1 MPTTRSTNRR
11 AGGAGG
17 DSAQRARLALSV
29 LSALLLLLLVW
40 RESSASLHRP
50 AQARADADSVE
61 NVARRALVA
70 GPGHPAMRWAKLDDV
85 RGTMFALYDTVSWAP
100 LWLDAG
106 RPTAQARAVMLT
118 LIDAASYGFVPA
130 DYDAGRLAAMATY
143 LKSPQHRAAFDV
155 AMTANVARF
164 LRAVHDGRIEPRD
177 AHASLKIPRTLLDAE
192 RAVRGLTTSE
202 NIAAD
207 IASYEPPFVHYVLVK
222 QSLARLRALAAES
235 MLTRLPLLP
244 EGKVLRQDDAWFG
257 TPQLGRLLSA
267 LGDAPASA
275 MLTAND
281 STGAPDS
288 LLLGATVI
296 EALRRFQQRTGLEAD
311 GVLGRGTYAM
321 LTRPVT
327 EKVRSL
333 ELTLERLRWLPHS
346 FDAPPLIVNIPAFR
360 LYAFANDRDDE
371 EELLRMD
378 VVVGSAFD
386 TRTPVFSDT
395 LTTIAFSPYWDVPS
409 SITRQ
414 EILPKARRDAAYLA
428 RNHYEV
434 VRGDRDD
441 APVLGTGAEA
451 VAELAA
457 GRARLRQT
465 PGAHNALGRVKFLF
479 PNSFNVYMHD
489 TPTQSAFERA
499 RRDVSHGCIRLSDP
513 VALVRLLLASDSTW
527 TDERIAEAMAQTRP
541 TYVRLRTP
549 RPVFLMYATA
559 MTTQD
564 GETRFYP
571 DIYGFDDE
579 LARRLAAGF
588 PYRREIVVDRVD

>member
-11 AGGAGG
+11 AGGVGG
-17 DSAQRARLALSV
+17 DRAQRGRLALSV
-29 LSALLLLLLVW
+29 PCALLLVMLVW
-40 RESSASLHRP
+40 SESSARVRFPAP
-50 AQARADADSVE
+50 AQANADSVE
-61 NVARRALVA
+61 NAARRALVG
-70 GPGHPAMRWAKLDDV
+70 GPGHPAMRWARLDDV
-85 RGTMFALYDTVSWAP
+85 RETIFALYDTVAWAP
-100 LWLDAG
+100 LWLAG
-106 RPTAQARAVMLT
+106 GKPTPQARAVMLT

-143 LKSPQHRAAFDV
+143 LESPQHRAAFDV
-155 AMTANVARF
+155 ASTANVARF
-164 LRAVHDGRIEPRD
+164 LRAVHDGRIDPRD

-192 RAVRGLTTSE
+192 RAVRGMTMSK

-207 IASYEPPFVHYVLVK
+207 IASFEPPLVHYGLVK
-222 QSLARLRALAAES
+222 QSLARLRASTAES
-235 MLTRLPLLP
+235 MLTRLPSLP
-244 EGKVLRQDDAWFG
+244 EGKARRQDDSWIG
-257 TPQLGRLLSA
+257 TPQLGRLLAA
-267 LGDAPASA
+267 LGDASASA

-288 LLLGATVI
+288 LLLGASVI
-296 EALRRFQQRTGLEAD
+296 DALRRFQQRTGLEAD

-327 EKVRSL
+327 DKMRSL

-346 FDAPPLIVNIPAFR
+346 FGAAPLIVNIPAFR
-360 LYAFANDRDDE
+360 LYVFANDRDDE
-371 EELLRMD
+371 QELLRMD

-409 SITRQ
+409 SITRK
-414 EILPKARRDAAYLA
+414 EILPKARRDAGYLS

-434 VRGDRDD
+434 VRGERDD
-441 APVLGTGAEA
+441 SPVLGTGAEA
-451 VAELAA
+451 IAELAA

-465 PGAHNALGRVKFLF
+465 PGAHNSLGRVKFLF

-499 RRDVSHGCIRLSDP
+499 RRDMSHGCIRLSNP
-513 VALVRLLLASDSTW
+513 VALARVLLANDSTW
-527 TDERIAEAMAQTRP
+527 TDERIAAAMAQPRP

-549 RPVFLMYATA
+549 RPVFVMYATA

-571 DIYGFDDE
+571 DIYGFDDD

-588 PYRREIVVDRVD
+588 PYRREIVVDRVY